1 MLFNKLPETF
11 TCLNIKNT
19 PLLILL
25 LHIFLKQRNL
35 RALTA
40 PRPTDKY
47 KSL

>member
-25 LHIFLKQRNL
+25 LHIFLKQHYL
-35 RALTA
+35 RALTTPGPA
-40 PRPTDKY
+40 DKY

>member
-1 MLFNKLPETF
+1 MLLNKLPETF
-11 TCLNIKNT
+11 TYLNIKYM

-25 LHIFLKQRNL
+25 LHILLKQHDL

-40 PRPTDKY
+40 PRPADKY